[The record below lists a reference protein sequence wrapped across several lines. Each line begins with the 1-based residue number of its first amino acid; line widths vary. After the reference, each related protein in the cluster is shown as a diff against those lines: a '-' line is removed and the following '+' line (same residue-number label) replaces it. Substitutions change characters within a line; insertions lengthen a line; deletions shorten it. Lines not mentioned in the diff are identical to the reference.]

1 MNRKSLLETNLTEGQ
16 SPTTTVT
23 VILQKDAKMIKK
35 AKRDLEDQIE
45 DAEDALQERL
55 SSTTALDKSTVEV
68 TFSGLQD
75 LKAKLALYKSF
86 EAEYLTETKE

>member
-1 MNRKSLLETNLTEGQ
+1 MNRKSLLETNLTQGQ
-16 SPTTTVT
+16 NPATTVT

-55 SSTTALDKSTVEV
+55 SSTTALDKSTIEV
-68 TFSGLQD
+68 TFGGLQD

-86 EAEYLTETKE
+86 EAEYLTENQE